1 VYFGCSPSLSHH
13 PQMGPSSCRKT
24 SSGLPLNLHYG
35 ELYNCFIIHYKVVII
50 ELKCSTNVM
59 GLNHPQTIIPH
70 RCGKTIFQRLV
81 LVAKKVEDCC
91 PTPFLMTTLL
101 PYFQLPWGQPSAHF
115 LSPSYRKHAYACTY
129 TNSCTLKIEMTAT
142 CILAFGYNETII
154 LTFYTLL
161 IIYNKLKKYLNCHL

>member
-1 VYFGCSPSLSHH
+1 MFHYILQGSNNRNKVLNKCNGLKSPPNHHSSSAVEKLS
-13 PQMGPSSCRKT
+13 
-24 SSGLPLNLHYG
+24 
-35 ELYNCFIIHYKVVII
+35 
-50 ELKCSTNVM
+50 ST
-59 GLNHPQTIIPH
+59 
-70 RCGKTIFQRLV
+70 RLV